1 MKPRW
6 EKLTQALAFDGFGEL
21 FDDAGQETIQISGGR
36 VRAFS
41 PGIHFGHLA
50 KSFEH
55 RSQSRTEGAAGWM
68 KDHRRGLFG
77 NLFIQRIDGD
87 SNGHEPDAAFL
98 ADLRDGKAAGVDG
111 ETGEAFFQR
120 RFVRWSD
127 RVMIGDDQFAHM
139 NSFTRRDCAFNRQ
152 AVDVSVA
159 DFIRQHDV
167 AGLHVF

>member
-1 MKPRW
+1 
-6 EKLTQALAFDGFGEL
+6 
-21 FDDAGQETIQISGGR
+21 
-36 VRAFS
+36 
-41 PGIHFGHLA
+41 
-50 KSFEH
+50 
-55 RSQSRTEGAAGWM
+55 M